1 MSDFIE
7 YKDKMAFHPGYY
19 VKEIIEDG
27 GLTQEEFAYRLGTTP
42 KNLSIL
48 LRGEQRLSI
57 DIAEKL
63 SRMLGTTTTFWL
75 NLQQSWDEVIAQI
88 KYDEELEQEKRV
100 FIYIDYKYFRDNF
113 GLPDIPRKT
122 NEQIKRVR
130 EFLRISSL
138 MVLKEEKLSSVSFR
152 SYRESLSESNTV
164 NTNAM
169 LQIAFNEAAGM
180 KAPAYNRKSFERA
193 IEYALTLTDCVPGY
207 IDNMKEKF
215 REAGVILVVLPNLS
229 NSGVNGAVKK
239 VDGKVMLMVNNRRL
253 YADTFWFTLFHEIG
267 HILNSDYGVSYD
279 LDKKSDKEAAAD
291 RYAAEKLIPQA
302 EYDTFIASSDSFT
315 EETIRAFATSIN
327 RDPGIVLGR
336 LKKDGL
342 VPYTETML
350 DKKLR
355 YRYEMLLTE
364 DNTKESE

>member
-1 MSDFIE
+1 
-7 YKDKMAFHPGYY
+7 
-19 VKEIIEDG
+19 
-27 GLTQEEFAYRLGTTP
+27 
-42 KNLSIL
+42 
-48 LRGEQRLSI
+48 
-57 DIAEKL
+57 
-63 SRMLGTTTTFWL
+63 
-75 NLQQSWDEVIAQI
+75 
-88 KYDEELEQEKRV
+88 
-100 FIYIDYKYFRDNF
+100 
-113 GLPDIPRKT
+113 
-122 NEQIKRVR
+122 
-130 EFLRISSL
+130 
-138 MVLKEEKLSSVSFR
+138 
-152 SYRESLSESNTV
+152 
-164 NTNAM
+164 
-169 LQIAFNEAAGM
+169 
-180 KAPAYNRKSFERA
+180 
-193 IEYALTLTDCVPGY
+193 
-207 IDNMKEKF
+207 MKEKF

-302 EYDTFIASSDSFT
+302 EYDTFIASSDFFT

-355 YRYEMLLTE
+355 HRYEMLLTE